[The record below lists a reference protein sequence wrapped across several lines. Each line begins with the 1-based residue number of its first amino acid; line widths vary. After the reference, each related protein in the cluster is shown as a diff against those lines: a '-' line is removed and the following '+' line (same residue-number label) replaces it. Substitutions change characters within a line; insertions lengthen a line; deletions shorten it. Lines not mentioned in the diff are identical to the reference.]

1 MSKPNPLTIYNSF
14 AGDPDQDAKTL
25 AEYAKVGFG
34 DETTMP
40 TGENLLWNVK
50 AYPEAWE

>member
-1 MSKPNPLTIYNSF
+1 MANPLTIYNSF

-25 AEYAKVGFG
+25 AENAKLGFG

-40 TGENLLWNVK
+40 TGEKLLWNVK